1 MKTLGIITEYNPFHL
16 GHKYHIKES
25 KLETGLDYTVVVM
38 SGNAVQRGDFALI
51 DKFERAKEAVLNGG
65 DLVLELPYVYSGSSA
80 EIFAKGNIEILNNLG
95 IIDSICFGSE
105 SNNIKALKELASI
118 LAFESDALQKEIK
131 QNVQKGHSFPK
142 ARELALINHISDPIV
157 LQTSNDILGIEYIKN
172 IYREKSDIKPVS
184 IKRISSN
191 YHDTNIDKA
200 MPSATAIRQLLK
212 SKDIEEIQE
221 YLKKSTPPNM
231 AEILYNEYQNNNLMN
246 LENFFEELKL
256 IIIREGKSISKYF
269 EINEGI
275 ENLILKSAIKSNT
288 LEELIQNV
296 KSKRYTY
303 TRIRRM
309 LMNILIG
316 LTKEDM
322 KLILENNELPPI
334 RVLAFNDKGRALL
347 KSISKKLEEN
357 NRIITKLAD
366 YTPLTEKDKLI
377 RKYENIVNTMY
388 YSKYIK
394 VQKGKRVLSDIV
406 LSPIY
411 IK

>member
-1 MKTLGIITEYNPFHL
+1 MKALGIITEYNPFHL

-80 EIFAKGNIEILNNLG
+80 EIFAKGNIEILNKLG

-105 SNNIKALKELASI
+105 SNNIEALKELGGV
-118 LAFESDALQKEIK
+118 LAFESDDLQKEIK
-131 QNVQKGHSFPK
+131 EHIQKGHSFPR
-142 ARELALINHISDPIV
+142 ARELALINHISDPTL

-172 IYREKSDIKPVS
+172 IYREKSDIRPVS

-200 MPSATAIRQLLK
+200 MPSASAIRQLLK
-212 SKDIEEIQE
+212 SKDAEEIKI
-221 YLKKSTPPNM
+221 YLEKSTTENM
-231 AEILYNEYQNNNLMN
+231 SEILYNEYQNSNLMN
-246 LENFFEELKL
+246 LERFFEELKL

-269 EINEGI
+269 EITEGI
-275 ENLILKSAIKSNT
+275 ENLILKSAITSNS
-288 LEELIQNV
+288 LDELMQNV

-322 KLILENNELPPI
+322 KVILQNNSMPPV
-334 RVLAFNDKGRALL
+334 RVLAFNDKGRTLL
-347 KSISKKLEEN
+347 KSISKKSEGN
-357 NRIITKLAD
+357 PIITKLAD

-377 RKYENIVNTMY
+377 RKYEDILNTMY